1 MLVNTTMV
9 SSNTRLLEWKVRPKM
24 QQWGEAEDWDA
35 EPQKMERNGA
45 QATVN
50 NTHKTLHFLLQ
61 STLKCSN
68 FQKVNSQKV
77 MVNLLWQLNQTW
89 IHPGATTPG
98 VVLRSFQRGVRS
110 NTQPRMRVAPL
121 GGGPVYIKSWV
132 PAFMLPPSWS
142 EVKCGWPLHGPAAES
157 SQLRWT
163 VQMFTLS
170 NQSRCL
176 QENIDYFSWKEKNTF
191 P

>member
-35 EPQKMERNGA
+35 EPQKTERDGA

-61 STLKCSN
+61 STLKCSD

-98 VVLRSFQRGVRS
+98 VVLRSFQRGMRS

-142 EVKCGWPLHGPAAES
+142 GEMWLATSWSCCRVFPATMDCTD
-157 SQLRWT
+157 L
-163 VQMFTLS
+163 TLS